1 MANPENLKNFKK
13 GQSGNPKGRAKG
25 SRNRSTI
32 AREMLALMS
41 KQINPITDEEQ
52 ELTHEEIITLAQV
65 HKAMK
70 DKDTNAYKAL
80 MDSAYGA
87 PKQEIESTNTNTNI
101 DIQDW
106 VEGTNKGAKD
116 MDNFEPDDEKP
127 EKGSGKMWNPTRNL

>member
-1 MANPENLKNFKK
+1 MANPENLKGK
-13 GQSGNPKGRAKG
+13 GFDANPNNINKGGRPVG

-41 KQINPITDEEQ
+41 KQINPITDEEE

-87 PKQEIESTNTNTNI
+87 PKQEIDNKNTDVVAPKI
-101 DIQDW
+101 DFSDS
-106 VEGTNKGAKD
+106 AS
-116 MDNFEPDDEKP
+116 DD
-127 EKGSGKMWNPTRNL
+127 

>member
-1 MANPENLKNFKK
+1 MSNNDNLKEPWKE
-13 GQSGNPKGRAKG
+13 GESGNPNGRPKG

-41 KQINPITDEEQ
+41 KQINPITNEEQ

-87 PKQEIESTNTNTNI
+87 PKQEIDQTTTKKRGRNI
-101 DIQDW
+101 NW
-106 VEGTNKGAKD
+106 TKTK
-116 MDNFEPDDEKP
+116 K
-127 EKGSGKMWNPTRNL
+127 